1 MLIVHYPHYQRI
13 AIYKPIDSDPD
24 PTYHNTNHKIVC
36 THILIKPELSHYI
49 PNLLPHLPHCPIF
62 LQTGP
67 TCGLHA
73 LKSIKPELDIQHLL
87 ECAQNMAISERGE
100 IFCVHDL
107 AKLAQANGI
116 ESIVV
121 PIDQMSEYNTYKCI
135 LVPFDVDH
143 HGVSFYGGKNAH
155 WGIVWKRFLQEDL
168 VIMTHSSC
176 PYYLIEKWSTVVES
190 NKQLKEST
198 VRINEEWIHQ
208 IDNCCL
214 CGYIIL
220 IL

>member
-13 AIYKPIDSDPD
+13 AIYKPN
-24 PTYHNTNHKIVC
+24 PTHETSPPPSCPIP
-36 THILIKPELSHYI
+36 LMIKPELCHHI
-49 PNLLPHLPHCPIF
+49 PKLLPHLPHCSIF

-121 PIDQMSEYNTYKCI
+121 PIDQLSEYNTYKCI

-155 WGIVWKRFLQEDL
+155 WGIVWKRFIDEDL
-168 VIMTHSSC
+168 VIITHPSSPC
-176 PYYLIEKWSTVVES
+176 YVIEKWSTVVES

-198 VRINEEWIHQ
+198 VRINDEWIHQ